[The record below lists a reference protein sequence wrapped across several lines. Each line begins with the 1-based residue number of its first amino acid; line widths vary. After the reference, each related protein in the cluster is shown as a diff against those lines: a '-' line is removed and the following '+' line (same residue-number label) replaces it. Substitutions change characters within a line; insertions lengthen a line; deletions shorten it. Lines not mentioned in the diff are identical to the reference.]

1 MAGAASFPL
10 NIFPRHLPSCPLQE
24 IGIVPPLFLEDKL
37 LPPLHDDSD
46 T

>member
-10 NIFPRHLPSCPLQE
+10 NIVPLHFQSCPLQE
-24 IGIVPPLFLEDKL
+24 LGIVPPFVLEDKL